1 MNKVLKRIL
10 IGLGSAILLF
20 VLSIVVVLNYF
31 EEEVVQF
38 AKEKSKS
45 YFVTDVDFGHA
56 GLTFWKTFPNAS
68 LHIENVYIEETFAT
82 KDTLI
87 FAKSVY
93 LEFGLMDLFRG
104 KYNINAIKADNALG
118 RLKVDAKGADN
129 WHFWKESEEDSDDFK
144 LELKKIALDNSRFSL
159 DNRKNEFLLKLSSQT
174 AVGKGNFSSS
184 QFALDVDVD
193 GQLHHLQSGKEDYA
207 IEKKFTLEGKL
218 DANTDKSTYAFLK
231 NELMIE
237 KMPFIVNGKVD
248 ASDKSN
254 IDLVIASDDLN
265 LKEVIASL
273 TPDQQARF
281 KDYAAS
287 GSVKAEIKVKGN
299 TFGKNVPVT
308 DVRCVVND
316 GVLLHKPSD
325 VKLDELTCDLRYVSG
340 EKEDVL
346 SIRNIK
352 SKMAAGYVDVQ
363 GIIKNLKNPML
374 DVSLNTETDLQN
386 LKRFFAWD
394 TLDVCTGQISAN
406 AHITGNLQYITADTA
421 YNWKALNTAGKAT
434 LKDAQVKLRN
444 SNRLFSNVQS
454 DIVFDNKDVS
464 VKNFSGEVNG
474 SDFTINGSIKNL
486 VPFITTKTEH
496 LYLDARLNSRV
507 LDFTNLVE
515 TSSSTSNNSDYH
527 LELPERIDFVL
538 NSNIQKFTFRKFEA
552 QNVKGVVNLD
562 GFKLT
567 IDPVSFQTADG
578 LFNAQIAMSQ
588 GNDDNYRLNCL
599 ATLKNI
605 NIQKF
610 FTEFEN
616 FDQTFITDKNL
627 RGVTNATVQFKTT
640 VTKSLK
646 ILPDKVESLVDI
658 SIDNGQLV
666 GLESLQ
672 EIAAYVKKNKLAAPF
687 VDTDKFAERLK
698 NISFSRLENVIEIKD
713 RTIIIPMMD
722 IKSSA
727 LDISARGKHTFDSR
741 IDYTVGFNLRD
752 VLVKKEKEWEVQD
765 DGLGRRLF
773 VYMKGTTASPEY
785 GIDKDVAKE
794 IRQQERIAEKE
805 NVKALLKEELGL
817 FKKNKNVS
825 GYKEDPSQG
834 KSTVTTIEWEEADEK
849 KTTAPKQ
856 EEKPSVKKSEPIIK
870 EEDASKKKT
879 PKWLKEKE

>member
-1 MNKVLKRIL
+1 L
-10 IGLGSAILLF
+10 IGIGCALLLV
-20 VLSIVVVLNYF
+20 VLSLVVVVNYF
-31 EEEVVQF
+31 EDDVVRY
-38 AKEKSKS
+38 AKERSQD
-45 YFVTDVDFGHA
+45 YFSTKVDFSKA

-68 LHIENVYIEETFAT
+68 LHIEDVYIEETFAT

-104 KYNINAIKADNALG
+104 KYNIHAIKADHALG
-118 RLKVDAKGADN
+118 RLKVDTKGLDN
-129 WHFWKESEEDSDDFK
+129 WHFWKESGKEDDEFK
-144 LELKKIALDNSRFSL
+144 LELKRIVLDNTRFSL
-159 DNRKNEFLLKLSSQT
+159 DNKKSEFFMQISSQT
-174 AVGKGNFSSS
+174 AVGKGNFASNK
-184 QFALDVDVD
+184 FDLDVDIE
-193 GQLHHLQSGKEDYA
+193 GKLHHLQSHKEDYA
-207 IEKKFTLEGKL
+207 IEKNFTLEGTL
-218 DANTDKSTYAFLK
+218 DADTDKSVYAFQK
-231 NELMIE
+231 NELTIE
-237 KMPFIVNGKVD
+237 KMPFVVHGKVD
-248 ASDKSN
+248 ASEKSN
-254 IDLVIASDDLN
+254 IDLIINSDDLN

-273 TPDQQARF
+273 TSEQQARF

-287 GSVKAEIKVKGN
+287 GSVKADIKIKGN
-299 TFGKNVPVT
+299 TFGKNIPVT

-316 GVLLHKPSD
+316 GLLRHKPSD
-325 VKLDELTCDLRYVSG
+325 VKLDELSCDLRYVSG

-363 GIIKNLKNPML
+363 GIIKNLKNPIL
-374 DVSLNTETDLQN
+374 DISLNTQTDLEN

-394 TLDVCTGQISAN
+394 TLDICTGQIAAN
-406 AHITGNLQYITADTA
+406 AHITGNLQYIATDTA
-421 YNWKALNTAGKAT
+421 YNWKALNTSGKAT

-538 NSNIQKFTFRKFEA
+538 NTNIQKFTFRKFEA

-562 GFKLT
+562 GTKLT

-578 LFNAQIAMSQ
+578 QFNAQIAMSQ

-605 NIQKF
+605 NIQKL

-616 FDQTFITDKNL
+616 FGQTFITDAHL
-627 RGVTNATVQFKTT
+627 RGVTNATVQFKTI
-640 VTKSLK
+640 VTKALK
-646 ILPDKVESLVDI
+646 ILPEKVESLIDI

-687 VDTDKFAERLK
+687 VDSDKFAEKLK
-698 NISFSRLENVIEIKD
+698 SVSFSRLENVIEIKD

-722 IKSSA
+722 VKSSA
-727 LDISARGKHTFDSR
+727 LDISARGKHTFDRR
-741 IDYTVGFNLRD
+741 IDYTIGFSLRD
-752 VLVKKEKEWEVQD
+752 VLVKKEKEYEVQD
-765 DGLGRRLF
+765 DGLGRKLF
-773 VYMKGTTASPEY
+773 VYMKGTTDNPEY

-794 IRQQERIAEKE
+794 IRQQERQTEKE

-817 FKKNKNVS
+817 FKKNKNV
-825 GYKEDPSQG
+825 GTYKDESVQG
-834 KSTVTTIEWEEADEK
+834 KSTTTTIEWEGADDK
-849 KTTAPKQ
+849 KTTTSKQ
-856 EEKPSVKKSEPIIK
+856 EERPAVKKSGSNTPK
-870 EEDASKKKT
+870 EEGPKKKT
-879 PKWLKEKE
+879 PKWLQEKE

>member
-1 MNKVLKRIL
+1 L
-10 IGLGSAILLF
+10 IGIGCTLLLV
-20 VLSIVVVLNYF
+20 VLSLVVVVNYF
-31 EEEVVQF
+31 EDDVVRY
-38 AKEKSKS
+38 AKERSQD
-45 YFVTDVDFGHA
+45 YFSTKVDFGNA
-56 GLTFWKTFPNAS
+56 GLTFWKTFPSAS
-68 LHIENVYIEETFAT
+68 LHIEDVYIEETFPT

-93 LEFGLMDLFRG
+93 LEFSLMDLFRG
-104 KYNINAIKADNALG
+104 KYKVHTIDAKNALC
-118 RLKVDAKGADN
+118 RLKVDDKGVDN
-129 WHFWKESEEDSDDFK
+129 WHFWKTSEEESDEFK
-144 LELKKIALDNSRFSL
+144 LELKKLLFNDTHFFLDNHES
-159 DNRKNEFLLKLSSQT
+159 KFLLDISSKT
-174 AVGKGNFSSS
+174 GEGKGNFSSS
-184 QFALDVDVD
+184 RFDLDVDID
-193 GQLHHLQSGKEDYA
+193 GTLHKLKSGKDNYA
-207 IEKKFTLEGKL
+207 FEKRFTLGGTL
-218 DANTDKSTYAFLK
+218 DADTEKSVYSFQE
-231 NELMIE
+231 NELSLEQMEFLI
-237 KMPFIVNGKVD
+237 NGKVD
-248 ASDKSN
+248 ASNKSS
-254 IDLVIASDDLN
+254 IDLNITSDDLN

-273 TPDQQARF
+273 TPEQQARF
-281 KDYAAS
+281 KDYTAS
-287 GSVKAEIKVKGN
+287 GSAKAEIKVKGN

-308 DVRCVVND
+308 DIRCVVND
-316 GVLLHKPSD
+316 GVLRHKPSD
-325 VKLDELTCDLRYVSG
+325 VKLDELTCDMRYVSG

-346 SIRNIK
+346 SIRSIK

-363 GIIKNLKNPML
+363 GIIKNLKNPVL
-374 DVSLNTETDLQN
+374 DLSLNTQTDLEN

-394 TLDVCTGQISAN
+394 TLDICTGQIAAN
-406 AHITGNLQYITADTA
+406 AHITGNLQYIAADTA

-527 LELPERIDFVL
+527 LELPERIDFAL
-538 NSNIQKFTFRKFEA
+538 NTSVQKFTFRKFEA

-562 GFKLT
+562 GTKLT

-578 LFNAQIAMSQ
+578 QFNAQIAMSQ

-605 NIQKF
+605 NIQKL

-616 FDQTFITDKNL
+616 FDQTFITDAHL

-640 VTKSLK
+640 VTKALK
-646 ILPDKVESLVDI
+646 ILPEKVESLIDI

-687 VDTDKFAERLK
+687 VEADKFAEKLK
-698 NISFSRLENVIEIKD
+698 SVSFSRLENVIEIKD

-727 LDISARGKHTFDSR
+727 LDISARGKHTFDSK
-741 IDYTVGFNLRD
+741 IDYTVGFYLRD
-752 VLVKKEKEWEVQD
+752 VLVKKEREYEVVD
-765 DGLGRRLF
+765 DGLGRKLF
-773 VYMKGTTASPEY
+773 VYMKGTTENPEY

-794 IRQQERIAEKE
+794 IRQQERQAEKE

-817 FKKNKNVS
+817 FKKNKSV
-825 GYKEDPSQG
+825 GTYKEEPIQG
-834 KSTVTTIEWEEADEK
+834 RSTTTTIEWDEADEK

-856 EEKPSVKKSEPIIK
+856 DEKPSVKKSEPTPPK
-870 EEDASKKKT
+870 EESPKKKT
-879 PKWLKEKE
+879 PKWLQEKE